1 MQTFK
6 YEKLLIL
13 INLLVEILFL
23 IYIFLANP
31 NILTSSKAIYSLG
44 LIFSILFFTI
54 SLIFGFSKRIIFLKI
69 SATFAMIG
77 GLSTLPLG
85 ALGMAGGFG
94 MFKNINIVAWSFLII
109 FLISAEFLIN
119 GNSHNN
125 KISSLSDK
133 VYSTLQTGQ
142 MKNVYT
148 KDEVVFLVKNITDCS
163 TYNKDLGITNPKQYV
178 DDIVI
183 CVNTRSNTNTRKYSL
198 QELTNIVNIIH
209 DNLTK

>member
-94 MFKNINIVAWSFLII
+94 MFKNINIES
-109 FLISAEFLIN
+109 
-119 GNSHNN
+119 
-125 KISSLSDK
+125 
-133 VYSTLQTGQ
+133 
-142 MKNVYT
+142 
-148 KDEVVFLVKNITDCS
+148 
-163 TYNKDLGITNPKQYV
+163 
-178 DDIVI
+178 
-183 CVNTRSNTNTRKYSL
+183 
-198 QELTNIVNIIH
+198 
-209 DNLTK
+209 